1 MVDLVLDDLR
11 RPAGEGFQPGLEFFV
26 LPLDLDGLEPLRFP
40 DAGEG
45 EAALLGL
52 IRPGLPD
59 DDGIEHHHVR
69 PRVVKGD
76 DALIH
81 ADHVGRH
88 AHAARLVGD
97 QSVQQVPGRV
107 QVAQRGGLGLLSQKA
122 LVLADITNHLVSSSG
137 GLFRHCSSLA
147 VDAQGAQRGA
157 WTEKEKQL
165 PFPTI
170 IGMID
175 DKE

>member
-1 MVDLVLDDLR
+1 M
-11 RPAGEGFQPGLEFFV
+11 
-26 LPLDLDGLEPLRFP
+26 
-40 DAGEG
+40 
-45 EAALLGL
+45 
-52 IRPGLPD
+52 
-59 DDGIEHHHVR
+59 
-69 PRVVKGD
+69 
-76 DALIH
+76 
-81 ADHVGRH
+81 
-88 AHAARLVGD
+88 GD

-122 LVLADITNHLVSSSG
+122 LVLADISNHLRSSSG
-137 GLFRHCSSLA
+137 GLFCHCSSLA
-147 VDAQGAQRGA
+147 GDAQGAQRGA